1 MGSIWGRRAATA
13 GCRVSV
19 SECRRW
25 EAPINDE
32 HVGSP
37 SAFTQATVV
46 VALKFTLTDTAQPI
60 DEHLKPHLASV
71 HFLLQDSHRHVR
83 RTAVLALT
91 TAVQNKPGL
100 VEDLLPQLLPL
111 QYDRMRVKMIRTVHL
126 CPLYT
131 VDNGL
136 ELREAACDCMDMLLS
151 TCLHRI
157 QPAAF
162 ITPFLISG
170 LSDNSDLKMPCHLVL
185 AKLVEKCAPSVL
197 AMVDAPVEPLEK
209 TVTIRVKADA
219 MKQEVDRNE
228 DMILSVL
235 RVVHVLCH
243 IRSALKQEVD

>member
-1 MGSIWGRRAATA
+1 
-13 GCRVSV
+13 
-19 SECRRW
+19 
-25 EAPINDE
+25 
-32 HVGSP
+32 
-37 SAFTQATVV
+37 
-46 VALKFTLTDTAQPI
+46 
-60 DEHLKPHLASV
+60 
-71 HFLLQDSHRHVR
+71 
-83 RTAVLALT
+83 
-91 TAVQNKPGL
+91 
-100 VEDLLPQLLPL
+100 
-111 QYDRMRVKMIRTVHL
+111 MIRTVHL

-170 LSDNSDLKMPCHLVL
+170 LSGAYTLLTQQLLFAHLAQAHSRMPKAFPSNTGLMKILYSHFQSLNSWPLPSINPLPSPHPVSPSSIVDNSDLKMPCHLVL

-228 DMILSVL
+228 DMILSENA
-235 RVVHVLCH
+235 RAW
-243 IRSALKQEVD
+243 IKQVGWLEEAGESCGGGDCMTP